1 MAGFVASDMMTPEPV
16 TVDAALTVDAL
27 VYDHFM
33 ALRYGSYPVVMQGRP
48 VGLVTLDD
56 VKAIPRD
63 VWGVSTAADA
73 MTPIAECAVVE
84 PGASVSEVMAAMSRL
99 GGRRRS
105 LVVSGD
111 RLLGVISATDLAH
124 WIERMQG
131 LRALGEG
138 ASPDKR

>member
-1 MAGFVASDMMTPEPV
+1 M
-16 TVDAALTVDAL
+16 
-27 VYDHFM
+27 
-33 ALRYGSYPVVMQGRP
+33 
-48 VGLVTLDD
+48 GLVTLDD
-56 VKAIPRD
+56 VKGIPRD
-63 VWGVSTAADA
+63 VWGVSTAAEA

-84 PGASVSEVMAAMSRL
+84 PDASVSEVMAAMSRL

-131 LRALGEG
+131 LRALGEKAPPG
-138 ASPDKR
+138 TR